1 MSLFLCNSFLNKWF
15 DLKNETTDFKHTTN
29 TFIVIVVVVFV
40 LNVVIVIVVVAVVV
54 VFFRKCFVN
63 QSVVTAKKCFS
74 ESLWNNAVNVDK
86 LN

>member
-1 MSLFLCNSFLNKWF
+1 LSLFLCNSFLNKWF

-29 TFIVIVVVVFV
+29 TFIVVVVFV

-63 QSVVTAKKCFS
+63 QSVVAAKKSFR
-74 ESLWNNAVNVDK
+74 
-86 LN
+86 